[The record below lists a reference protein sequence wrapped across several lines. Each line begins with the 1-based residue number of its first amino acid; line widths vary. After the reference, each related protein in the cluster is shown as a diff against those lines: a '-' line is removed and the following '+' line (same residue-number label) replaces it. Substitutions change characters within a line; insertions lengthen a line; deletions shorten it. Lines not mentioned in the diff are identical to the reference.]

1 MSYQACVDI
10 YNMISNKITAFSDM
24 FRTKPLTLFDS
35 LIDNDYK
42 WIRNPSTFNID
53 PEFKDLC
60 NKPKKFTDFTK
71 EHLENSIEI
80 LSGVIVDEDP
90 EEKTRLQEGIQERI
104 NDCELEFNPKINKI
118 HIVHIHGGIP
128 EKKSHN
134 DLVFRTKATI
144 MGFVPLGGYNMILN
158 RGVGQKN
165 LYEKMCYFYQN
176 TGVPPLLIPPKDE
189 RLLIDDEKYFYPPS
203 IALKGMLYP
212 NYLVQTDGNRNFG
225 ITICHDDGSE
235 TLTMAQI
242 KRNLNKWDPFPDHP
256 DIIDFDLKTYIN
268 SLKDND
274 VVYLTSCSEIP
285 TKNIKVDGVLT
296 PQIINEVRRDRI
308 ISGIDILLHTQLF
321 GSFIYQGL
329 LIKNEGYAIGW
340 RTDERHE
347 RRPDNLGYAVIYKL
361 DVETNTATN
370 AEYGG
375 TINSVQ
381 NYSGLRYSFEGQ
393 ILQELVAYSCLDTI
407 IESKKGRTAAL
418 VRRGTNRH
426 GKSEQGSK
434 RYRKKT
440 KNRRKTKRRKTNR
453 RKTNRRK
460 TNRRKTNR
468 RKTKRRKTKKQTQ
481 TKRR

>member
-1 MSYQACVDI
+1 
-10 YNMISNKITAFSDM
+10 MI
-24 FRTKPLTLFDS
+24 
-35 LIDNDYK
+35 YK
-42 WIRNPSTFNID
+42 WIRNPLTFNID

-60 NKPKKFTDFTK
+60 NKPEKFTDFTK

-80 LSGVIVDEDP
+80 LSGVIVGEDL
-90 EEKTRLQEGIQERI
+90 EEKTRLQVGIQERI
-104 NDCELEFNPKINKI
+104 NNCELEFNPKINKI

-128 EKKSHN
+128 EKKSHK

-189 RLLIDDEKYFYPPS
+189 RLLIDDSKYFYPPS

-212 NYLVQTDGNRNFG
+212 NYLVQTDGNTNFG
-225 ITICHDDGSE
+225 ITICHDDEAE

-256 DIIDFDLKTYIN
+256 DIIDFDLKTYID
-268 SLKDND
+268 SLNDND

-329 LIKNEGYAIGW
+329 LIKNEGYAVGW
-340 RTDERHE
+340 STDERHD

-370 AEYGG
+370 VEYGG
-375 TINSVQ
+375 TIDNVQ

-407 IESKKGRTAAL
+407 IYSKKGRTTAL
-418 VRRGTNRH
+418 VRRGTNRP
-426 GKSEQGSK
+426 GVISEPEPELLEGRNPYLSKKSH
-434 RYRKKT
+434 KT
-440 KNRRKTKRRKTNR
+440 KRRKTKRRKTKRRKTKRRKTNL
-453 RKTNRRK
+453 RKTNL
-460 TNRRKTNR
+460 
-468 RKTKRRKTKKQTQ
+468 RKTKRRKSKKKAR